1 MNISTGNNGA
11 GLGASHQ
18 TGWTAV
24 VAKLIQIF
32 GVLDAKTVLEAGK
45 AAAFIHEK
53 QGR

>member
-1 MNISTGNNGA
+1 
-11 GLGASHQ
+11 
-18 TGWTAV
+18 V

-53 QGR
+53 QDGEIRKIEGPNPDRW